1 MVCQKKSKAHR
12 KSRFLFRNHRAS
24 FQRER
29 KVLNLRLGLGGA
41 SLKKKKSLNYL
52 FSTSEFHHMWI
63 TYCFLAGH
71 WWLMPVI
78 LATKEA
84 GIGRIEVRSQPR
96 KIAPQDPILKKPLHR
111 KGLV

>member
-41 SLKKKKSLNYL
+41 SLKKKKIPEL
-52 FSTSEFHHMWI
+52 F
-63 TYCFLAGH
+63 
-71 WWLMPVI
+71 I
-78 LATKEA
+78 LDE
-84 GIGRIEVRSQPR
+84 
-96 KIAPQDPILKKPLHR
+96 
-111 KGLV
+111 